1 MGGGCIQLMMGGHS
15 YRFPSNGGG
24 GRPLGFPGGGVSQDT
39 VYKQLLKIIRTMF
52 TQSLCVVLGWHS
64 QYTATPNIILN
75 KYLLKYAKC

>member
-1 MGGGCIQLMMGGHS
+1 MHTTDDGGTFLQISIQW
-15 YRFPSNGGG
+15 GG

>member
-1 MGGGCIQLMMGGHS
+1 MWGDIPTDFHPM
-15 YRFPSNGGG
+15 GGG